1 MKRIFS
7 VLILLVLTI
16 TLVACNPTS
25 NDNVLVVG
33 MEADYPPFNW
43 AETSANEF
51 NHPLHGQNNMYVSGY
66 DVDMAKAIALELGME
81 LQIRMIGW
89 DALIPALQSGQID
102 LIIAGMTPTADRRE
116 EIDFTEAYYE
126 VENVIV
132 AANDS
137 VLVGMTALNDLEG
150 LTGIGQ
156 HGTVY
161 ARLIELMAARY
172 GAVILGDTTLD
183 TTPAVG
189 NAVLSGQADFT
200 ILERPVALGL
210 IQANPKLQIV
220 FDPTENV
227 FELTDDDLILSIG
240 VKKGR
245 NDFLTEVNRA
255 LATISNETRLE
266 FMLDATNR
274 N

>member
-116 EIDFTEAYYE
+116 EIDFTKAYYE

-161 ARLIELMAARY
+161 ARLIELMASRY